1 MFFDSI
7 NALLEG
13 LLVSPA
19 DTRPLGLAKF
29 GSLLDNPDAIYE
41 TLSKPASAMPSMTS
55 LRDGVDQFSRSEEA
69 PSVKPFQSAK
79 LPTPAKPLFSGDV
92 YGKKLPSFNDPA
104 RVLAPTIQQNYRQKQ
119 SQLVTPVFN
128 NIPRYDY
135 AFPTMKIS

>member
-41 TLSKPASAMPSMTS
+41 TLSKPASVMPAMSAQKDS
-55 LRDGVDQFSRSEEA
+55 GDRFSRSSETPA
-69 PSVKPFQSAK
+69 MKAFQSTNVPVQ
-79 LPTPAKPLFSGDV
+79 LKPLFEGDV
-92 YGKKLPSFNDPA
+92 FGRPLPSFNDPS
-104 RVLAPTIQQNYRQKQ
+104 RVLTPTIRQNYRQGQKP
-119 SQLVTPVFN
+119 LVTPVFN